1 MVSKF
6 FNVSPLWERDGCMKG
21 TDHCVCHRGDH
32 EGDCA
37 SVRNEKK
44 LSMAGRSN
52 WTRQGTVL
60 GWSDPTF
67 ARGSVAKVI
76 LGSLQPTRSLRS
88 ARRGKGEQMCC

>member
-21 TDHCVCHRGDH
+21 TDHCVRHRGVH

-52 WTRQGTVL
+52 WTRHGNVL

-67 ARGSVAKVI
+67 AHGSVAKVI
-76 LGSLQPTRSLRS
+76 LGSLQPTRLLRS
-88 ARRGKGEQMCC
+88 ARRGKGE